1 MQARFTILRVLLEAG
16 QGIYLFLHITIHH
29 PFLEPSVVRLDNTSW
44 LTTLTPPERAPRP
57 SVAFSSTTQTLLLTP
72 FLSHNSASAGFVS
85 IVPDEEKGVLIHL
98 DRSKVLTVGVPAIEA
113 YLRKI
118 QVYKST
124 ADYAAY
130 VLREKTMF

>member
-1 MQARFTILRVLLEAG
+1 MPLVRSLPSHLRMSPSAISGPVPSQPKPSCSPASLLEC
-16 QGIYLFLHITIHH
+16 
-29 PFLEPSVVRLDNTSW
+29 
-44 LTTLTPPERAPRP
+44 
-57 SVAFSSTTQTLLLTP
+57 
-72 FLSHNSASAGFVS
+72 LSHTSASAGFVS

-130 VLREKTMF
+130 VLREDIFRGLFFVDRMKPRRRP

>member
-1 MQARFTILRVLLEAG
+1 
-16 QGIYLFLHITIHH
+16 
-29 PFLEPSVVRLDNTSW
+29 
-44 LTTLTPPERAPRP
+44 
-57 SVAFSSTTQTLLLTP
+57 
-72 FLSHNSASAGFVS
+72 VS

-130 VLREKTMF
+130 VLREKTIFFKDCRFADHMKPIAHSKAKRCGAGLSPVLRFAY